1 MPSLAPPDALFW
13 QSRPTRLT
21 ARGKAECL
29 PSKGPSDRPQGQ
41 GHVVAKSPRGTR
53 RTSGGTVAR
62 LWRERTAAEAAERSL
77 LYVAA
82 TRAKKELTILSFGTA
97 SPFLA

>member
-1 MPSLAPPDALFW
+1 M
-13 QSRPTRLT
+13 
-21 ARGKAECL
+21 
-29 PSKGPSDRPQGQ
+29 
-41 GHVVAKSPRGTR
+41 
-53 RTSGGTVAR
+53 AR

-82 TRAKKELTILSFGTA
+82 TRAKKELTILSFGTP